1 MNKAE
6 WIAAIDAAIE
16 KYQSKRVGNDTP
28 LTPLGEAC
36 KLGAA
41 IHGGL
46 DHCVAENKQVAP
58 VSELKERIRT
68 LESALLRLYLEQFEY
83 VVINNLGDPDHNKS
97 MQDARDALVRWVK

>member
-1 MNKAE
+1 MKNREWAKAE
-6 WIAAIDAAIE
+6 G
-16 KYQSKRVGNDTP
+16 SDTP
-28 LTPLGEAC
+28 LTPFGEAC
-36 KLGAA
+36 KLDAD

-46 DHCVAENKQVAP
+46 ERCTAEIKQPDGVYA
-58 VSELKERIRT
+58 LKVRIRA